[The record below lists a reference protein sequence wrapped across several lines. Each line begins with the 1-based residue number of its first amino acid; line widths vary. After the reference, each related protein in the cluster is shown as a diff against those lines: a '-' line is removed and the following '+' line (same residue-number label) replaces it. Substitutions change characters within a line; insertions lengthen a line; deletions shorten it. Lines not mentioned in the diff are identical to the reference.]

1 MGKDSKEISIH
12 KGEIIGEMKGG
23 VLFERKNSNDNER
36 GIATKKP
43 RLQDVIEVIK

>member
-12 KGEIIGEMKGG
+12 KGEMKGG

>member
-1 MGKDSKEISIH
+1 
-12 KGEIIGEMKGG
+12 MKGG
-23 VLFERKNSNDNER
+23 FLNGNERKDFLKGNER